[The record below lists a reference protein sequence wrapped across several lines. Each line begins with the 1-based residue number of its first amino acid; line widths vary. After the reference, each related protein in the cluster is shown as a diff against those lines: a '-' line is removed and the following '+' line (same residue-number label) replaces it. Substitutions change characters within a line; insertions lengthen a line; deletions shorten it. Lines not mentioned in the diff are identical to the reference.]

1 MAPRHLHKPEE
12 ISAHASKFMRHTHI
26 LHVFFFCVVELA
38 NQPKTEMEA
47 TDAIRKAASEGKL
60 NKRQAT
66 ALVRLSERVS
76 QPTIEHMLG
85 LMGHVTLAKALRDA
99 KEKGL

>member
-1 MAPRHLHKPEE
+1 M
-12 ISAHASKFMRHTHI
+12 S
-26 LHVFFFCVVELA
+26 FFFCVVELA

-47 TDAIRKAASEGKL
+47 TDAIQKAASESKL

-66 ALVRLSERVS
+66 ALLRLSERVS

-85 LMGHVTLAKALRDA
+85 LMGHVTLAKALRDE

>member
-12 ISAHASKFMRHTHI
+12 VSTHTSKFMRDTQI
-26 LHVFFFCVVELA
+26 LHAFSFCVAELA
-38 NQPKTEMEA
+38 NEAKKKMEA

-99 KEKGL
+99 KEKGV

>member
-12 ISAHASKFMRHTHI
+12 ISAHTSKFMRHTHI
-26 LHVFFFCVVELA
+26 LHVFFLCVVELA
-38 NQPKTEMEA
+38 NQPKTEMEV
-47 TDAIRKAASEGKL
+47 TDAIQKAASEGKL

-66 ALVRLSERVS
+66 ALLRLSERVS

-85 LMGHVTLAKALRDA
+85 LMGHVTLAKALRAA